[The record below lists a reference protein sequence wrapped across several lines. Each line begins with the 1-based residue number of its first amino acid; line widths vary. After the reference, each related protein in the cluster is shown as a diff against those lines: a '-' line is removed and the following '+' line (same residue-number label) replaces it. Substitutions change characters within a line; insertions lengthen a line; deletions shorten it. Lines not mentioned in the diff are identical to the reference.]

1 MAAAELLPPSTCS
14 LPATGTVTRFRESSV
29 DCYQWWADQR
39 WLVPELWRKHLPNG
53 TVNHDNLAL
62 KLKTFIQWC
71 TRWVVRGGGEFLAFK
86 MEFVASKQMRVLSG
100 CVPNS
105 ERSGLGVK
113 RGSFLKNI
121 LYNYLSLTFQNSITI
136 RLLPDFHEK
145 RTLQCTI
152 TGLITKKA
160 QIQNTGLG
168 HRLSMKLS
176 SQTKYKQI
184 ADPIPRSKMHND
196 LSKLKRMRHQ
206 EACHSA
212 ASQNSPCLSLY
223 LSHPALLPAPP
234 LNSSKHTLAT
244 CSSKLRDQRSSLP
257 SALCLYLFCELED
270 CDAMILTLTRHTSV
284 LEQYLLLCLLKGF
297 LVCGIPQKQTILQSS
312 KQYLVQKQ

>member
-1 MAAAELLPPSTCS
+1 
-14 LPATGTVTRFRESSV
+14 
-29 DCYQWWADQR
+29 
-39 WLVPELWRKHLPNG
+39 
-53 TVNHDNLAL
+53 
-62 KLKTFIQWC
+62 
-71 TRWVVRGGGEFLAFK
+71 

-136 RLLPDFHEK
+136 RLLPNFHEK

-184 ADPIPRSKMHND
+184 ADPIPRSKMI
-196 LSKLKRMRHQ
+196 
-206 EACHSA
+206 C
-212 ASQNSPCLSLY
+212 QNSRECATRKHVTVLPARTALVCLSIFRTPHC
-223 LSHPALLPAPP
+223 SP
-234 LNSSKHTLAT
+234 LQPLTHQSTHWQHVRASSET
-244 CSSKLRDQRSSLP
+244 SG
-257 SALCLYLFCELED
+257 ALCRQL
-270 CDAMILTLTRHTSV
+270 SV
-284 LEQYLLLCLLKGF
+284 YIF
-297 LVCGIPQKQTILQSS
+297 SVSQKIVML
-312 KQYLVQKQ
+312 